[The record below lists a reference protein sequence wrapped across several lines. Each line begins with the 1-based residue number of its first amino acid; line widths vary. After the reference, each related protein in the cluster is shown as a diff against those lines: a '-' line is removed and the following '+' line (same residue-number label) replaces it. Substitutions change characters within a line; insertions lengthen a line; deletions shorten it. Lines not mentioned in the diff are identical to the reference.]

1 MPWSTP
7 LEDPI
12 VLPRGRQLVTLQ
24 VGDHG
29 LVALKLLARHLA
41 KHHPIAMEILEWSFS
56 VGVGFFL
63 LTATLIA
70 NA

>member
-1 MPWSTP
+1 MDTSAVAIIHDHWAEST
-7 LEDPI
+7 
-12 VLPRGRQLVTLQ
+12 VS
-24 VGDHG
+24 DHG
-29 LVALKLLARHLA
+29 LVALKLLARHLT

-56 VGVGFFL
+56 VGVGFLL